1 MAKKEYKSIKN
12 QILVLIQEKDLGE
25 LIFSSDYF
33 HMGNPEAINMAFSR
47 LAKEERLIRLAK
59 GIYLNPKIDPQL
71 GKLHPSLEDVAHA
84 IANKEKVRIR
94 PTGAYALNRLGL
106 STQVPMKVVFLTD
119 GSPRKIKIGKGTISF
134 KHTTPKKLAAEDPL
148 TFLVIQALLELGKDG
163 IDDEVFNRLHQV
175 LQDKSTK
182 TIREDAKLAPIWIAK
197 ILYLIAEKIDNS

>member
-1 MAKKEYKSIKN
+1 VAKKEYKSIKN

>member
-1 MAKKEYKSIKN
+1 
-12 QILVLIQEKDLGE
+12 
-25 LIFSSDYF
+25 
-33 HMGNPEAINMAFSR
+33 
-47 LAKEERLIRLAK
+47 LAK

-71 GKLHPSLEDVAHA
+71 GTLHPSLEDVAHA
-84 IANKEKVRIR
+84 IALKEKVRIR

-163 IDDEVFNRLHQV
+163 IDDKVFNRLHQV

-182 TIREDAKLAPIWIAK
+182 TIRKDAKLAPIWIAK
-197 ILYLIAEKIDNS
+197 ILYLIAEKIDNV